1 MRWLE
6 ITLGIMQMACS
17 AGVII
22 VQLFL
27 LKSVTRDK
35 SNKSSKNGS

>member
-1 MRWLE
+1 MRWFE
-6 ITLGIMQMACS
+6 ITLGIIQMACS

-27 LKSVTRDK
+27 LKSFTRGK
-35 SNKSSKNGS
+35 INEMARY